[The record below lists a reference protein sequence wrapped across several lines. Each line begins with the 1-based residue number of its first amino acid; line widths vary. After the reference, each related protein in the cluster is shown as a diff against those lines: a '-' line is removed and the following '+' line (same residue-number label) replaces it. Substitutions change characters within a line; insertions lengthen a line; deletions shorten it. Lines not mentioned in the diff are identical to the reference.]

1 MICRLPDSNPLFVHA
16 SFYFNNSLSYK
27 SWFKQV
33 DELTELYKLPTCIEL
48 LNLKLD
54 KESFKKQVKLRL
66 ADHWQRILRE
76 EASKLKSLKYFR
88 PQFYS
93 VLFPSNSYISAG
105 NNRYEIAKVNVQ
117 MKMLSGRYRTES
129 LSRFWS
135 ENKSGV
141 CLLGDPCNN
150 TTDTIPHILVSCPVL
165 EKKRAAL
172 RNLFIVKESN
182 KLAFDLIRVIF
193 AEGVEE
199 QTQFLLDP
207 LSDFRVIRLVQHHG
221 YEIRDKICYITRT
234 YCFSL
239 HRERSIK
246 LGKWINSGYPAPIT
260 DVSNK

>member
-1 MICRLPDSNPLFVHA
+1 MYLSRKEIELINTQHNNNVRNIQRLFKGTPRSFYLLTGGSLPGIGLLHQRQLSLFGMICRLPDSNPLFIHA

-33 DELTELYKLPTCIEL
+33 DELTKLYKLPTCIEL

-141 CLLGDPCNN
+141 CLLGDPCTN
-150 TTDTIPHILVSCPVL
+150 TMDTIPHILVSCPV
-165 EKKRAAL
+165 
-172 RNLFIVKESN
+172 
-182 KLAFDLIRVIF
+182 
-193 AEGVEE
+193 
-199 QTQFLLDP
+199 
-207 LSDFRVIRLVQHHG
+207 
-221 YEIRDKICYITRT
+221 
-234 YCFSL
+234 
-239 HRERSIK
+239 
-246 LGKWINSGYPAPIT
+246 
-260 DVSNK
+260 